1 MSPQEAQA
9 AIEADKKQRAESCS
23 HAINAALREHGCQ
36 LVPVAVFRGGQL
48 AQNVEIVAQ

>member
-9 AIEADKKQRAESCS
+9 AIEADRRQRAEACS
-23 HAINAALREHGCQ
+23 AAINAALREYACQ
-36 LVPVAVFRGGQL
+36 LVPVAVFRGGQM